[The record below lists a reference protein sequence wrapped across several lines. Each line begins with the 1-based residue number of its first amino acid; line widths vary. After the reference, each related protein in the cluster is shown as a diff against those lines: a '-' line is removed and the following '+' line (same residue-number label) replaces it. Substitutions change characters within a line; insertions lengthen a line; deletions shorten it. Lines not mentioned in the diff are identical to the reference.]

1 MNELIISLIINGL
14 LGVAMYFMKQA
25 NDTNK
30 EQLNS
35 QRQDIQH
42 IKDTYFKREEFRD
55 FKDEL
60 WTRLDKMENT
70 FELRLHEVVQKP

>member
-14 LGVAMYFMKQA
+14 LGVAMYFMKQS
-25 NDTNK
+25 NDNNK
-30 EQLNS
+30 EQLNR
-35 QRQDIQH
+35 QREDIQH
-42 IKDTYFKREEFRD
+42 IKDNYFKREEFRD

-70 FELRLHEVVQKP
+70 FERRLHEVVAK